1 MSFIFGS
8 PKMPEPP
15 KLEMP
20 KVQDVPSYED
30 TAKKEQLALA
40 QREAMAKRR
49 GRQSTILTG
58 TGLNDNPELQSTTL
72 LGG

>member
-20 KVQDVPSYED
+20 KVEDVPSFKD
-30 TAKKEQLALA
+30 VAREQELALA
-40 QREAMAKRR
+40 ARTAASKRK
-49 GRQSTILTG
+49 GRSSTILTG
-58 TGLNDNPELQSTTL
+58 TGLTDNPTLDTKTL